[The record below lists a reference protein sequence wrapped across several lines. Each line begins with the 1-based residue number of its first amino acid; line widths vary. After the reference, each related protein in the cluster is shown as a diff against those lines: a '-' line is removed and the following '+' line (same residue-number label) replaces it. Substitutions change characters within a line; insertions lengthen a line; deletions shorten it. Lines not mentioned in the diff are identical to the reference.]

1 MGGSDQNPSS
11 DQLENPAPETP
22 ATPAVTPT
30 AAPDAAI
37 MQGFKAIGIGQPME
51 NLGFFINGYVEA
63 GYLYDMTVPKD
74 QTPAKTAPGDD
85 IFFAG
90 PYKNSFVFD
99 QVDLQLERKMV
110 NLAKGDWDAGFKI
123 EAYYGS
129 DAYFTHSNGILDNN
143 NKENG
148 AVNGAN
154 GPNDQLDLL
163 QAYVT
168 LGIPVGTGL
177 SLEAGKFLS
186 LLGYETIDPTQNI
199 FYTHSYAFSYG
210 SPFTM
215 TGFLAQYTFSDPSSP
230 DSTTLTAG
238 ITRGWN
244 QSTYDNNG
252 EPDGVFQ
259 LKSKTGGFGFTA
271 NLMIGPEGI
280 LAYGPSDNGDWWVVP
295 EIIGTWQLSDQF
307 NLGIDLLYGDA
318 THLTQWFSAAAYIKY
333 QLDPHVAIGTRLEYY
348 HDGRGVTT
356 GVGGNDVN
364 YYETTVGVQ
373 VSPLPDSP
381 LFQSLTLR
389 PEVRYDASDQQVFD
403 FAHYT
408 QVTAAIDV
416 YWKF

>member
-1 MGGSDQNPSS
+1 
-11 DQLENPAPETP
+11 
-22 ATPAVTPT
+22 
-30 AAPDAAI
+30 
-37 MQGFKAIGIGQPME
+37 
-51 NLGFFINGYVEA
+51 
-63 GYLYDMTVPKD
+63 
-74 QTPAKTAPGDD
+74 
-85 IFFAG
+85 
-90 PYKNSFVFD
+90 
-99 QVDLQLERKMV
+99 
-110 NLAKGDWDAGFKI
+110 
-123 EAYYGS
+123 
-129 DAYFTHSNGILDNN
+129 
-143 NKENG
+143 
-148 AVNGAN
+148 
-154 GPNDQLDLL
+154 
-163 QAYVT
+163 
-168 LGIPVGTGL
+168 
-177 SLEAGKFLS
+177 
-186 LLGYETIDPTQNI
+186 
-199 FYTHSYAFSYG
+199 
-210 SPFTM
+210 M

-307 NLGIDLLYGDA
+307 NLGVDLLYGDA
-318 THLTQWFSAAAYIKY
+318 THLTQWFSQAGYIKY

-403 FAHYT
+403 L
-408 QVTAAIDV
+408 AATP
-416 YWKF
+416 K